1 MMSAVSRK
9 FIIKIIKFTLIILA
23 IATVLFSTILKS
35 NQLRSYPYLVLL
47 IATVTTISHLWVTKA
62 SGQSNIKFSTAFM
75 ASTTLKLMVYLF
87 FMLIYLMID
96 RTHVITFVLTF
107 VALYVVF
114 TVFEVIQIIAYIKK

>member
-1 MMSAVSRK
+1 
-9 FIIKIIKFTLIILA
+9 
-23 IATVLFSTILKS
+23 
-35 NQLRSYPYLVLL
+35 
-47 IATVTTISHLWVTKA
+47 
-62 SGQSNIKFSTAFM
+62 
-75 ASTTLKLMVYLF
+75 MVYLF